1 MTNPILF
8 EGLNVVDAASWVAG
22 PVAATILGDL
32 GASVTKIEMPGGDP
46 FRRLALAPGTPN
58 ADIDYCWAQDSR
70 GKRSITLN
78 LKTPEGIE
86 VLKALVKDCDVYVT
100 NYPLGMRERLGLTY
114 ADLKEIN
121 PRMIYASLTAYG
133 EKGPEREREGFDLAA
148 YWSRTGLMDLVRA
161 PDAQPANS
169 LPGMGDHPTAVALYA
184 SIVTALLH
192 RERTGEG
199 SLVHTS
205 LIGNGLWAASC
216 IAAAK
221 FARGSDFSEYP
232 QLTATYFSRQR
243 YETSDARWLMFQ
255 MVRGEEAVENF
266 LRMLG
271 VPELHDDPRF
281 SSTRARIES
290 GRALAD
296 RIAPIIRNNSAQHW
310 INICSEWDVPVTF
323 VGKIDDLPND
333 PQLLANE
340 LIREPDDE
348 IGADYVIDHPIN
360 VDAIGSVGV
369 KRAPEVGEHT
379 TEVLNEL
386 GYDAEAIEKLRERGV
401 V

>member
-1 MTNPILF
+1 MVKPMLF
-8 EGLNVVDAASWVAG
+8 DGLNVIDAASWVAG

-46 FRRLALAPGTPN
+46 FRRLALAPGTPD

-86 VLKALVKDCDVYVT
+86 LLKSLVKQCDVYVT
-100 NYPLGMRERLGLTY
+100 NYPLGMRERLGLNY
-114 ADLKEIN
+114 ENLKELN

-133 EKGPEREREGFDLAA
+133 EHGPEREREGFDLAA

-161 PDAQPANS
+161 PGAQPANS
-169 LPGMGDHPTAVALYA
+169 IPGMGDHPTAVALYA

-221 FARGSDFSEYP
+221 FAHGSDFSNYP
-232 QLTATYFSRQR
+232 HLTETYFTRER
-243 YETSDARWLMFQ
+243 YETADARWLMFQ
-255 MVRGEEAVENF
+255 MVRGEEAVETF

-271 VPELHDDPRF
+271 VPELYADRRF
-281 SSTRARIES
+281 NSTRARIES
-290 GRALAD
+290 GRALAETI
-296 RIAPIIRNNSAQHW
+296 RPIIRSKHAQHW
-310 INICSEWDVPVTF
+310 IDLCSEWTVPVTF
-323 VGKIDDLPND
+323 VGKIDDLPED
-333 PQLLANE
+333 HQLLANK

-360 VDAIGSVGV
+360 VEAIGSVGI
-369 KRAPEVGEHT
+369 KRAPDIGEHT
-379 TEVLNEL
+379 DAVLNEL
-386 GYDAEAIEKLRERGV
+386 GFDAEAIEKLRARGV